1 MNIAML
7 GAGAMGCLFG
17 GLLAENGRQ
26 VTLLD
31 IDDAHLE
38 AIRSSGL
45 RLETDRGDRRIHGMT
60 VSRPEHCRQPPDLL
74 ILFTKSLH
82 TDAALRSVAPLVE
95 GPARVLTLQNGL
107 GNLEAVSRHVDPAR
121 VLVGM
126 TTWPAD
132 LAGPGHVRSHGG
144 GVIRMLPAGGSR
156 RGGEAQAVANFTGR
170 ANAHANAHANANADS
185 NVDSDVIHIATVLN
199 DAGLQ
204 CEVDPNVWKAIWEK
218 VAFNA
223 ALNSLCA
230 VSGCAVGQL
239 ASVDGGPMLA
249 RNVVSE
255 VIAVA
260 RASGIDADAAACHAS
275 VEHAIAHHRGHKP
288 SMLQD
293 VLAGRPT
300 EIETINGEVVARA
313 RAAGV
318 PVPHTAQ
325 LLGLVRL
332 IQARQS
338 DHPTKRHP

>member
-17 GLLAENGRQ
+17 GLLSESGQR

-31 IDDAHLE
+31 IDDAQLD
-38 AIRSSGL
+38 AIRSHGL
-45 RLETDRGDRRIHGMT
+45 RLETDRGDRRIHGM
-60 VSRPEHCRQPPDLL
+60 SALRPEQCREAPDLL

-82 TDAALRSVAPLVE
+82 TDAALRGVKALIGAPT
-95 GPARVLTLQNGL
+95 RVLTLQNGL
-107 GNLEAVSRHVDPAR
+107 GNLEAVTRHVDPAR

-132 LAGPGHVRSHGG
+132 LAGPGHVSSHGT
-144 GVIRMLPAGGSR
+144 GVVRLRSAVVDD
-156 RGGEAQAVANFTGR
+156 VANIP
-170 ANAHANAHANANADS
+170 ANEAADNAADIAHIS
-185 NVDSDVIHIATVLN
+185 QVL
-199 DAGLQ
+199 DGAGLR
-204 CEVDPNVWKAIWEK
+204 CEVDTNVWKAIWEK

-230 VSGCAVGQL
+230 VTACSVGQL
-239 ASVDGGPMLA
+239 DLVADGGALA
-249 RNVVSE
+249 RAVVSE

-260 RASGIDADAAACHAS
+260 RATGVDADESACHAS
-275 VEHAIAHHRGHKP
+275 VAHAIAHHRGHKP

-293 VLAGRPT
+293 VLAARPT
-300 EIETINGEVVARA
+300 EIEAINGEVVARA
-313 RAAGV
+313 HAAGV
-318 PVPHTAQ
+318 PVPHTAM

-338 DHPTKRHP
+338 DLASWRTR

>member
-17 GLLAENGRQ
+17 GLLSESGQR

-31 IDDAHLE
+31 IDDAQLD
-38 AIRSSGL
+38 AIRSHGL
-45 RLETDRGDRRIHGMT
+45 RLETDRGDRRIHGM
-60 VSRPEHCRQPPDLL
+60 SALRPEQCREAPDLL

-82 TDAALRSVAPLVE
+82 TDAALRGVKALISAPT
-95 GPARVLTLQNGL
+95 RVLTLQNGL
-107 GNLEAVSRHVDPAR
+107 GNLEAVTRHVDPAR

-132 LAGPGHVRSHGG
+132 LAGPGHVSSHGT
-144 GVIRMLPAGGSR
+144 GVVRLRSA
-156 RGGEAQAVANFTGR
+156 AADDVAN
-170 ANAHANAHANANADS
+170 
-185 NVDSDVIHIATVLN
+185 IAVN
-199 DAGLQ
+199 DAANNAADIAHISQVLDAAGLR
-204 CEVDPNVWKAIWEK
+204 CEVDANVWKAIWEK

-230 VSGCAVGQL
+230 VTACSVGQL
-239 ASVDGGPMLA
+239 DLVADGGALA
-249 RNVVSE
+249 RAVVSE

-260 RASGIDADAAACHAS
+260 RATGVDADESACHAS
-275 VEHAIAHHRGHKP
+275 VAHAIAHHRGHKP

-293 VLAGRPT
+293 VLAARPT
-300 EIETINGEVVARA
+300 EIEAINGEVVARA
-313 RAAGV
+313 HAAGV
-318 PVPHTAQ
+318 PVPHTAM

-338 DHPTKRHP
+338 DLASWRTR

>member
-17 GLLAENGRQ
+17 GLLSESGQR

-31 IDDAHLE
+31 IDDAQLD
-38 AIRSSGL
+38 AIRSHGL
-45 RLETDRGDRRIHGMT
+45 RLETDRGDRRIHGM
-60 VSRPEHCRQPPDLL
+60 SALRPEQCREAPDLL

-82 TDAALRSVAPLVE
+82 TDAALRGVKALIGAPT
-95 GPARVLTLQNGL
+95 RVLTLQNGL
-107 GNLEAVSRHVDPAR
+107 GNLEAVTRHVDPAR

-132 LAGPGHVRSHGG
+132 LAGPGHVSSHGT
-144 GVIRMLPAGGSR
+144 GVVRLRS
-156 RGGEAQAVANFTGR
+156 AVADDV
-170 ANAHANAHANANADS
+170 ANIAANDVANIPANEAADNAADIAHIS
-185 NVDSDVIHIATVLN
+185 QVL
-199 DAGLQ
+199 DGAGLR
-204 CEVDPNVWKAIWEK
+204 CEVDANVWKAIWEK

-230 VSGCAVGQL
+230 VTACSVGQL
-239 ASVDGGPMLA
+239 DLVADGGALA
-249 RNVVSE
+249 RAVVSE

-260 RASGIDADAAACHAS
+260 RATGVDADESACHAS
-275 VEHAIAHHRGHKP
+275 VAHAIAHHRGHKP

-293 VLAGRPT
+293 VLAARPT
-300 EIETINGEVVARA
+300 EIEAINGEVVARA

-318 PVPHTAQ
+318 PVPHTAM

-338 DHPTKRHP
+338 DLASWRTR

>member
-17 GLLAENGRQ
+17 GLLSESGQR

-31 IDDAHLE
+31 IDDAQLD
-38 AIRSSGL
+38 AIRSRGL
-45 RLETDRGDRRIHGMT
+45 RLQTDHGDRRIHGM
-60 VSRPEHCRQPPDLL
+60 SALRPEQCREAPDLL

-82 TDAALRSVAPLVE
+82 TDAALRGVKALIGAPT
-95 GPARVLTLQNGL
+95 RVLTLQNGL
-107 GNLEAVSRHVDPAR
+107 GNLEAVTRHVDPAR

-132 LAGPGHVRSHGG
+132 LAGPGHVSSHGTG
-144 GVIRMLPAGGSR
+144 GVRLR
-156 RGGEAQAVANFTGR
+156 WAVADDV
-170 ANAHANAHANANADS
+170 ANIAANEAANDPANNAADVAHIS
-185 NVDSDVIHIATVLN
+185 QVL
-199 DAGLQ
+199 DAAGLR
-204 CEVDPNVWKAIWEK
+204 CEVDANVWKAIWEK

-230 VSGCAVGQL
+230 VTACSVGQL
-239 ASVDGGPMLA
+239 DLVADGGALA
-249 RNVVSE
+249 RAVVSE

-260 RASGIDADAAACHAS
+260 RATGVDADESACHAS
-275 VEHAIAHHRGHKP
+275 VAHAIAHHRGHKP

-293 VLAGRPT
+293 VLAARPT
-300 EIETINGEVVARA
+300 EIEAINGEVVARA
-313 RAAGV
+313 HAAGV
-318 PVPHTAQ
+318 PVPHTAM

-338 DHPTKRHP
+338 DLASWRTR

>member
-17 GLLAENGRQ
+17 GLLAESGRQ

-38 AIRSSGL
+38 AIRRSGL
-45 RLETDRGDRRIHGMT
+45 RLESDQGDRRIHGMT
-60 VSRPEHCRQPPDLL
+60 VARPEHHRQPPDLL

-82 TDAALRSVAPLVE
+82 TDAALRSVAPLLRA
-95 GPARVLTLQNGL
+95 PARVLTLQNGL

-121 VLVGM
+121 ILVGM

-144 GVIRMLPAGGSR
+144 GVIRMWPARGSGGD
-156 RGGEAQAVANFTGR
+156 GAGDA
-170 ANAHANAHANANADS
+170 
-185 NVDSDVIHIATVLN
+185 NVDTDVMHIATVLN

-239 ASVDGGPMLA
+239 ANVDDGPMLA
-249 RNVVSE
+249 RTVVSE
-255 VIAVA
+255 VVAVA
-260 RASGIDADAAACHAS
+260 RASGVDADAAACHAS
-275 VEHAIAHHRGHKP
+275 VAHAIAHHRSHKP

-318 PVPHTAQ
+318 PVPHTAL

-338 DHPTKRHP
+338 DIPTERHP

>member
-17 GLLAENGRQ
+17 GLLAESGRQ

-38 AIRSSGL
+38 AIRRSGL
-45 RLETDRGDRRIHGMT
+45 RLETDQGDRRIHGMT
-60 VSRPEHCRQPPDLL
+60 VARPEHHRQPPDLL

-82 TDAALRSVAPLVE
+82 TDAALRSVAPLLRA
-95 GPARVLTLQNGL
+95 PARVLTLQNGL

-121 VLVGM
+121 ILVGM

-144 GVIRMLPAGGSR
+144 GVIRMWPARGSGGD
-156 RGGEAQAVANFTGR
+156 GEG
-170 ANAHANAHANANADS
+170 DG
-185 NVDSDVIHIATVLN
+185 NVDTDVMHIATVLN

-204 CEVDPNVWKAIWEK
+204 CEVDPNVWKAIWQK

-239 ASVDGGPMLA
+239 GKVADGPMLA
-249 RNVVSE
+249 RTVVSE
-255 VIAVA
+255 VVAVA
-260 RASGIDADAAACHAS
+260 RASGVDADAAACHAS
-275 VEHAIAHHRGHKP
+275 VAHAIAHHRGHKP

-318 PVPHTAQ
+318 PVPHTAL

-338 DHPTKRHP
+338 DIPTERHP

>member
-17 GLLAENGRQ
+17 GLLAESGRQ

-38 AIRSSGL
+38 AIRRSGL
-45 RLETDRGDRRIHGMT
+45 RLETDQGDRRIHGMT
-60 VSRPEHCRQPPDLL
+60 VARPEHHRQPPDLL

-82 TDAALRSVAPLVE
+82 TDAALRSVAPLLRA
-95 GPARVLTLQNGL
+95 PARVLTLQNGL

-121 VLVGM
+121 ILVGM

-144 GVIRMLPAGGSR
+144 GVIRMWPARGSGGD
-156 RGGEAQAVANFTGR
+156 GEG
-170 ANAHANAHANANADS
+170 DG
-185 NVDSDVIHIATVLN
+185 NVDTDVMHIATVLN

-204 CEVDPNVWKAIWEK
+204 CEVDPNVWKAIWQK

-239 ASVDGGPMLA
+239 GKVADGPMLA
-249 RNVVSE
+249 RTVVSE

-260 RASGIDADAAACHAS
+260 RASGVDADAAACHAS
-275 VEHAIAHHRGHKP
+275 VAHAIAHHRGHKP

-318 PVPHTAQ
+318 PVPHTAL

-338 DHPTKRHP
+338 DIPTERHP

>member
-17 GLLAENGRQ
+17 GLLSESGQR

-31 IDDAHLE
+31 IDDAQLD
-38 AIRSSGL
+38 AIRSHGL
-45 RLETDRGDRRIHGMT
+45 RLETDRGDRRIHGM
-60 VSRPEHCRQPPDLL
+60 SALRPEQCREAPDLL

-82 TDAALRSVAPLVE
+82 TDAALRGVKALIGAPT
-95 GPARVLTLQNGL
+95 RVLTLQNGL
-107 GNLEAVSRHVDPAR
+107 GNLEAVTRHVDPAR

-132 LAGPGHVRSHGG
+132 LAGPGHVSSHGT
-144 GVIRMLPAGGSR
+144 GVVRLRSAAADDVVNIAAN
-156 RGGEAQAVANFTGR
+156 EAANDATN
-170 ANAHANAHANANADS
+170 NAHIS
-185 NVDSDVIHIATVLN
+185 QVL
-199 DAGLQ
+199 DGAGLR
-204 CEVDPNVWKAIWEK
+204 CEVDANVWKAIWEK

-230 VSGCAVGQL
+230 VTACSVGQL
-239 ASVDGGPMLA
+239 DLVADGGALA
-249 RNVVSE
+249 RAVVSE

-260 RASGIDADAAACHAS
+260 RATGVDADESACHAS
-275 VEHAIAHHRGHKP
+275 VAHAIAHHRGHKP

-293 VLAGRPT
+293 VLAARPT
-300 EIETINGEVVARA
+300 EIEAINGEVVARA

-318 PVPHTAQ
+318 PVPHTAM

-338 DHPTKRHP
+338 DLASWRTR

>member
-17 GLLAENGRQ
+17 GLLSESGQR

-31 IDDAHLE
+31 IDDAQLD
-38 AIRSSGL
+38 AIRSHGL
-45 RLETDRGDRRIHGMT
+45 RLETDRGERRIHGM
-60 VSRPEHCRQPPDLL
+60 SALRPEQCREAPDLL

-82 TDAALRSVAPLVE
+82 TDAALRGVKALIGAPT
-95 GPARVLTLQNGL
+95 RVLTLQNGL
-107 GNLEAVSRHVDPAR
+107 GNLEAVTRHVDPAR

-132 LAGPGHVRSHGG
+132 LAGPGHVSSHGT
-144 GVIRMLPAGGSR
+144 GVVRLRS
-156 RGGEAQAVANFTGR
+156 AVADDV
-170 ANAHANAHANANADS
+170 AN
-185 NVDSDVIHIATVLN
+185 IAAN
-199 DAGLQ
+199 DAANIAHISQVLDAAGLR
-204 CEVDPNVWKAIWEK
+204 CEVDANVWKAIWEK

-230 VSGCAVGQL
+230 VTACSVGQL
-239 ASVDGGPMLA
+239 DLVADGGALA
-249 RNVVSE
+249 RAVVSE

-260 RASGIDADAAACHAS
+260 RATGVDADESACHAS
-275 VEHAIAHHRGHKP
+275 VAHAIAHHRGHKP

-293 VLAGRPT
+293 VLAARPT
-300 EIETINGEVVARA
+300 EIEAINGEVVARA
-313 RAAGV
+313 HAAGV
-318 PVPHTAQ
+318 PVPHTAM

-338 DHPTKRHP
+338 DLASWRTR

>member
-17 GLLAENGRQ
+17 GLLAESGRQ

-38 AIRSSGL
+38 AIRRSGL
-45 RLETDRGDRRIHGMT
+45 RLETDQGDRRIHGMT
-60 VSRPEHCRQPPDLL
+60 VARPEHHRQPPDLL

-82 TDAALRSVAPLVE
+82 TDAALRSVAPLLRA
-95 GPARVLTLQNGL
+95 PARVLTLQNGL

-121 VLVGM
+121 ILVGM

-144 GVIRMLPAGGSR
+144 GVIRMWPARGSGGD
-156 RGGEAQAVANFTGR
+156 GEG
-170 ANAHANAHANANADS
+170 DG
-185 NVDSDVIHIATVLN
+185 NVDTDVMHIATVLN

-239 ASVDGGPMLA
+239 GKVADGPMLA
-249 RNVVSE
+249 RTVVSE

-260 RASGIDADAAACHAS
+260 RASGVDADAAACHAS
-275 VEHAIAHHRGHKP
+275 VAHAIAHHRGHKP

-318 PVPHTAQ
+318 PVPHTAL

-338 DHPTKRHP
+338 DIPTERHP

>member
-17 GLLAENGRQ
+17 GLLAESGRQ

-38 AIRSSGL
+38 AIRRSGL
-45 RLETDRGDRRIHGMT
+45 RLETDQGDRRIHGMT
-60 VSRPEHCRQPPDLL
+60 VARPEHHRQPPDLL

-82 TDAALRSVAPLVE
+82 TDAALRSVAPLLRA
-95 GPARVLTLQNGL
+95 PARVLTLQNGL

-121 VLVGM
+121 ILVGM

-144 GVIRMLPAGGSR
+144 GVIRMWPARGSGGD
-156 RGGEAQAVANFTGR
+156 GAGDG
-170 ANAHANAHANANADS
+170 
-185 NVDSDVIHIATVLN
+185 NVDADVMHIATVLN

-239 ASVDGGPMLA
+239 ANVADGPMLA
-249 RNVVSE
+249 RTVVSE
-255 VIAVA
+255 VVAVA
-260 RASGIDADAAACHAS
+260 RASGVDADAAACHAS
-275 VEHAIAHHRGHKP
+275 VAHAIAHHRGHKP

-318 PVPHTAQ
+318 PVPHTAL

-338 DHPTKRHP
+338 DIPTERHP

>member
-17 GLLAENGRQ
+17 GLLAESGRQ

-38 AIRSSGL
+38 AIRRSGL
-45 RLETDRGDRRIHGMT
+45 RLETDQGDRRIHGMT
-60 VSRPEHCRQPPDLL
+60 VARPEHQRQPPDLL

-82 TDAALRSVAPLVE
+82 TDAALRSVAPLLRA
-95 GPARVLTLQNGL
+95 PARVLTLQNGL

-121 VLVGM
+121 ILVGM

-144 GVIRMLPAGGSR
+144 GVIRMWPARGSGGD
-156 RGGEAQAVANFTGR
+156 GEG
-170 ANAHANAHANANADS
+170 DG
-185 NVDSDVIHIATVLN
+185 NVDTDVMHIATVLN

-204 CEVDPNVWKAIWEK
+204 CEVDPNVWKAIWQK

-239 ASVDGGPMLA
+239 ANVADGPMLA
-249 RNVVSE
+249 RTVVSE

-260 RASGIDADAAACHAS
+260 RASGVDADAAACHAS
-275 VEHAIAHHRGHKP
+275 VAHAIAHHRGHKP

-318 PVPHTAQ
+318 PVPHTAL

-338 DHPTKRHP
+338 DIPTERHP

>member
-17 GLLAENGRQ
+17 GLLAESGRQ

-38 AIRSSGL
+38 AIRRSGL
-45 RLETDRGDRRIHGMT
+45 RLETDQGDRRIHGMT
-60 VSRPEHCRQPPDLL
+60 VARPEHHRQPPDLL

-82 TDAALRSVAPLVE
+82 TDAALRSVAPLLRA
-95 GPARVLTLQNGL
+95 PARVLTLQNGL

-121 VLVGM
+121 ILVGM

-144 GVIRMLPAGGSR
+144 GVIRMWQARGSGGD
-156 RGGEAQAVANFTGR
+156 GEG
-170 ANAHANAHANANADS
+170 DG
-185 NVDSDVIHIATVLN
+185 NVDTDVMHIATVLN

-204 CEVDPNVWKAIWEK
+204 CEVDPNVWKAIWQK

-239 ASVDGGPMLA
+239 GKVADGPMLA
-249 RNVVSE
+249 RTVVSE

-260 RASGIDADAAACHAS
+260 RASGVDADAAACHAS
-275 VEHAIAHHRGHKP
+275 VAHAIAHHRGHKP

-318 PVPHTAQ
+318 PVPHTAL

-338 DHPTKRHP
+338 DIPTERHP

>member
-17 GLLAENGRQ
+17 GLLAESGRQ

-38 AIRSSGL
+38 AIRRSGL
-45 RLETDRGDRRIHGMT
+45 RLETDQGDRRIHGMT
-60 VSRPEHCRQPPDLL
+60 VARPEHHRQPPDLL

-82 TDAALRSVAPLVE
+82 TDAALRSVAPLLRA
-95 GPARVLTLQNGL
+95 PARVLTLQNGL

-121 VLVGM
+121 ILVGM

-144 GVIRMLPAGGSR
+144 GVIRMWPARGSGGD
-156 RGGEAQAVANFTGR
+156 GEGEAKANPTS
-170 ANAHANAHANANADS
+170 NANANADG
-185 NVDSDVIHIATVLN
+185 NVDTDVMHIATVLN

-239 ASVDGGPMLA
+239 ANVADGPMLA
-249 RNVVSE
+249 RTVVSE
-255 VIAVA
+255 VVAVA
-260 RASGIDADAAACHAS
+260 RASGVDADAAACHAS
-275 VEHAIAHHRGHKP
+275 VAHAIAHHRGHKP

-318 PVPHTAQ
+318 PVPHTAL

-338 DHPTKRHP
+338 DIPTERHP

>member
-17 GLLAENGRQ
+17 GLLSESGQR

-31 IDDAHLE
+31 IDDAQLD
-38 AIRSSGL
+38 AIRSHGL
-45 RLETDRGDRRIHGMT
+45 RLETDRGDRRIHGM
-60 VSRPEHCRQPPDLL
+60 SALRPEQCREAPDLL

-82 TDAALRSVAPLVE
+82 TDAALRGVKALIGAPT
-95 GPARVLTLQNGL
+95 RVLTLQNGL
-107 GNLEAVSRHVDPAR
+107 GNLEAVTRHVDPAR

-132 LAGPGHVRSHGG
+132 LAGPGHVSSHGT
-144 GVIRMLPAGGSR
+144 GVVRLRS
-156 RGGEAQAVANFTGR
+156 AVADDV
-170 ANAHANAHANANADS
+170 ANIAVNDAANNAADVAHIS
-185 NVDSDVIHIATVLN
+185 QVLN
-199 DAGLQ
+199 GAGLR
-204 CEVDPNVWKAIWEK
+204 CEVDANVWKAIWEK

-230 VSGCAVGQL
+230 VTACSVGQL
-239 ASVDGGPMLA
+239 DLVADGGALA
-249 RNVVSE
+249 RAVVSE

-260 RASGIDADAAACHAS
+260 RATGVDADESACHAS
-275 VEHAIAHHRGHKP
+275 VAHAIAHHRGHKP

-293 VLAGRPT
+293 VLAARPT
-300 EIETINGEVVARA
+300 EIEAINGEVVARA

-318 PVPHTAQ
+318 PVPHTAM

-338 DHPTKRHP
+338 DLASWRSR

>member
-17 GLLAENGRQ
+17 GLLAESVRQ

-38 AIRSSGL
+38 AIRRSGL
-45 RLETDRGDRRIHGMT
+45 RLETDQGDRRIHGMT
-60 VSRPEHCRQPPDLL
+60 VARPEHHRQPPDLL

-82 TDAALRSVAPLVE
+82 TDAALRSVAPLLRA
-95 GPARVLTLQNGL
+95 PARVLTLQNGL

-121 VLVGM
+121 ILVGM

-144 GVIRMLPAGGSR
+144 GVIRMWLARGNGGD
-156 RGGEAQAVANFTGR
+156 GEG
-170 ANAHANAHANANADS
+170 DG
-185 NVDSDVIHIATVLN
+185 NVDTDVMHIATVLN

-204 CEVDPNVWKAIWEK
+204 CEVDPNVWKAIWQK

-239 ASVDGGPMLA
+239 ANVADGPMLA
-249 RNVVSE
+249 RTVVSE

-260 RASGIDADAAACHAS
+260 RASGVDADAAACHAS
-275 VEHAIAHHRGHKP
+275 VAHAIAHHRGHKP

-318 PVPHTAQ
+318 PVPHTAL

-338 DHPTKRHP
+338 DIPTERHP